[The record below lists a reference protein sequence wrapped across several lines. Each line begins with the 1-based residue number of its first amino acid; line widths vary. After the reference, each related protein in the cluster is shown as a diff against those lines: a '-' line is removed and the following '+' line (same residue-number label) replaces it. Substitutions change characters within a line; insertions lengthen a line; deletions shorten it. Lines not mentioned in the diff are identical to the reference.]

1 MTGHRLAGLAV
12 VAVAAAL
19 PPLVSLT
26 GSAAYYEHVLVRMM
40 LMGLY
45 AMAWDFLNGYVGLF
59 SFGHAAFFG
68 TGAYVAAMLVVKAGV
83 ASAPTA
89 LVLGVGAA
97 ALVGLGVGFFASR
110 VGSVAVFLVTFAFAE
125 ALFLLVLSDP
135 GGLTNGDNGLNGVRV
150 APFLGVSLDH
160 RTTLYYAVLVLLV
173 LAYLALAALTRTRFG
188 QVLEGIRENEVRV
201 RFAGY
206 DVEAYKT
213 VAFGVSGAVA
223 GLAGVL
229 TAWHEKIASPET
241 LGWAISG
248 DAVLYAALGGVGTLV
263 GPILGASL
271 VILAREVLSEFF
283 RSWLIFVGLTYVA
296 LVFFLPQG
304 LYPLLVRRRKPR

>member
-1 MTGHRLAGLAV
+1 VTARRLAGL
-12 VAVAAAL
+12 VAVAAAAAL
-19 PPLVSLT
+19 PPLASLT
-26 GSAAYYEHVLVRMM
+26 ESATYYEHVLVRMM

-45 AMAWDFLNGYVGLF
+45 AMAWDFLNGFLGLF

-68 TGAYVAAMLVVKAGV
+68 AGAYVAAMLVVKAGV
-83 ASAPTA
+83 TSAPA
-89 LVLGVGAA
+89 GLLLGVGAA
-97 ALVGLGVGFFASR
+97 ALVGLAVGFFAAR

-135 GGLTNGDNGLNGVRV
+135 GGLTGGDNGLNGVRV
-150 APFLGVSLDH
+150 APVLGLSLDDQ
-160 RTTLYYAVLVLLV
+160 TALYYAVLVLLV
-173 LAYLALAALTRTRFG
+173 LAYLGLSALTRTPFG
-188 QVLEGIRENEVRV
+188 RVLEGIRENEVRI

-206 DVEAYKT
+206 RVEAYKT

-229 TAWHEKIASPET
+229 TAWHEKIASPEN

-248 DAVLYAALGGVGTLV
+248 DAVLYAVLGGTGTLV
-263 GPILGASL
+263 GPVLGASL
-271 VILAREVLSEFF
+271 VIAAREVLSELF
-283 RSWLIFVGLTYVA
+283 RSWLIFVGLTYIA

-304 LYPLLVRRRKPR
+304 LYPLITGRRKRP

>member
-1 MTGHRLAGLAV
+1 MTPGRLAGLAV

-26 GSAAYYEHVLVRMM
+26 DSATYYEHVLVRMM
-40 LMGLY
+40 LMGMY
-45 AMAWDFLNGYVGLF
+45 AMAWDFLNGFVGLF

-68 TGAYVAAMLVVKAGV
+68 AGAYVAAMLVVKAGIT
-83 ASAPTA
+83 SAPVGLA
-89 LVLGVGAA
+89 LGMAA
-97 ALVGLGVGFFASR
+97 GALVGLLVGFFAAR

-135 GGLTNGDNGLNGVRV
+135 GGLTGGDNGINGVRV
-150 APFLGVSLDH
+150 APFLGLDLDDQ
-160 RTTLYYAVLVLLV
+160 TVLYYAVLALLV
-173 LAYLALAALTRTRFG
+173 LAYLGLSALTRTPFG
-188 QVLEGIRENEVRV
+188 RVLEGIRENEVRI

-206 DVEAYKT
+206 QVEAYKT
-213 VAFGVSGAVA
+213 VAVGVSGAVA

-229 TAWHEKIASPET
+229 TAWHEKIASPEN

-248 DAVLYAALGGVGTLV
+248 DAVLYAVLGGVGTLA

-271 VILAREVLSEFF
+271 VIAAREVLSEIF
-283 RSWLIFVGLTYVA
+283 RSWLIFVGFTYIA
-296 LVFFLPQG
+296 LVFFLPGG
-304 LYPLLVRRRKPR
+304 LFPLVTGRRKRP